1 MLLRDRL
8 PEDLKT
14 AMKNRET
21 LRLSVIRM
29 AKAAVMNQE
38 IARGNELSD
47 DEVIEVLA
55 KEVKQRSDSIPE
67 YERGNRPDI
76 VAQLRQ
82 EIAILQG
89 YLPAQLSEAEL
100 RRIIQE
106 TVSSVGA
113 TSRKEMGKVMAA
125 LMPKVRGRANGKL
138 VNDIVGSILQG

>member
-1 MLLRDRL
+1 
-8 PEDLKT
+8 
-14 AMKNRET
+14 
-21 LRLSVIRM
+21 
-29 AKAAVMNQE
+29 
-38 IARGNELSD
+38 
-47 DEVIEVLA
+47 
-55 KEVKQRSDSIPE
+55 
-67 YERGNRPDI
+67 

-125 LMPKVRGRANGKL
+125 LMPKVRGRADGKL

>member
-1 MLLRDRL
+1 MLLRERL

-38 IARGNELSD
+38 IARGHELSD

-76 VAQLRQ
+76 IDQLKQ
-82 EIAILQG
+82 EIAILKG
-89 YLPAQLSEAEL
+89 YLPAQLSEDEL

-106 TVSSVGA
+106 TVSAIGA
-113 TSRKEMGKVMAA
+113 TSKKEMGKVMAA
-125 LMPKVRGRANGKL
+125 LMPKVRGRADGKL
-138 VNDIVGSILQG
+138 VNEIVGSLLQG